1 MPLES
6 LSLPLKW
13 GVPVNHQDLFGRDLL
28 HILCGSKPMEA
39 PRWPSEA
46 PNWEAKAMAKLL
58 DSYNVNTNLRD
69 REGRSP
75 L

>member
-1 MPLES
+1 
-6 LSLPLKW
+6 
-13 GVPVNHQDLFGRDLL
+13 
-28 HILCGSKPMEA
+28 MEA